1 MKEIRDRRELG
12 EDFVV
17 KLIPEPENVA
27 DSRAIRFGVNIDGTW
42 RTIGYVVREIVEE
55 IHSAIE
61 TNSIVSTEFAWVKYK
76 LWKKAPGY
84 YVAVTITNKLS
95 VASEEVGHASSRVH
109 RSRPPVVFAYTV
121 LKWLYWNSVFPCS

>member
-84 YVAVTITNKLS
+84 YAAVTITRSGQWSQS
-95 VASEEVGHASSRVH
+95 VCKA
-109 RSRPPVVFAYTV
+109 RSTF
-121 LKWLYWNSVFPCS
+121 S